1 MMEREEHKK
10 LDWLLLLLYFLFI
23 IFGWLN
29 VYSASVQDTST
40 SIFNL
45 NYNYGKQFFWIAVA
59 VSTGIVVLVLD
70 TKFLEAISYLVYG
83 LCILMLVGVLL
94 FGREVNG
101 ARAWFEIGS
110 FRLQPGEFAKIGT
123 AMALARYMS
132 NWDFSLDNARCRW
145 VITGIIG
152 LPVLLIIPEDTGT
165 ALVFVSFLFMLFR
178 EGISPVLML
187 LGLICV
193 LLVSIT
199 LIWQSY
205 WELVWLIIGLTALCW
220 YFLFKRRYWLQHV
233 LLGLLFIGIVSSVE
247 FVLDYVLKSHQKTR
261 ILALFNPNT
270 DPLGT
275 GWNII
280 QSKIAVGS
288 GGWLGKGFLSG
299 TQTKYDFVPQQD
311 TDFIFCT
318 IGEEHG
324 WIGSTL
330 LLILFFVFLAQL
342 LYVAEN
348 SKSKYARIYGY
359 SVTGIFFFHIAIN
372 VGMVIGIA
380 PVIGIPLPFFSYGGS
395 SLLSFTIMLF
405 MVLNH
410 YSNRTNILMHER

>member
-1 MMEREEHKK
+1 
-10 LDWLLLLLYFLFI
+10 
-23 IFGWLN
+23 
-29 VYSASVQDTST
+29 
-40 SIFNL
+40 
-45 NYNYGKQFFWIAVA
+45 
-59 VSTGIVVLVLD
+59 
-70 TKFLEAISYLVYG
+70 
-83 LCILMLVGVLL
+83 
-94 FGREVNG
+94 
-101 ARAWFEIGS
+101 
-110 FRLQPGEFAKIGT
+110 
-123 AMALARYMS
+123 MS

-145 VITGIIG
+145 VITAIIG

-165 ALVFVSFLFMLFR
+165 AIVFSSFLFMLFR
-178 EGISPVLML
+178 EGISLVLML

-199 LIWQSY
+199 LISQSY
-205 WELVWLIIGLTALCW
+205 WEIVLLIIGLTALCW

-233 LLGLLFIGIVSSVE
+233 ILGLLFIGLVSSVE
-247 FVLDYVLKSHQKTR
+247 FVLDYVLKAHQKTR
-261 ILALFNPNT
+261 ILALFNPDT

-275 GWNII
+275 GWNTI

-288 GGWLGKGFLSG
+288 GGWVGKGFLSG

-324 WIGSTL
+324 WTGSTL
-330 LLILFFVFLAQL
+330 LLVLFFVFLAQL

-372 VGMVIGIA
+372 VGMVIGVA

-405 MVLNH
+405 MVLNY
-410 YSNRTNILMHER
+410 YSNRTNILMDER